1 MKEKW
6 KKNPPG
12 RQHTALSIPSAA
24 RQISAMPPR
33 GLNNDDSMVLGDRCI
48 PQLNDTK
55 ALNVFSS
62 QSFYQF
68 FEIIRFIHLC
78 LPMGEHIPD
87 SGVILSPTQLNIL
100 THQYIMSTIFGN
112 CCQKTKQRWKR
123 QTGRLPG
130 LDLLTHFVPQQRIA
144 GINRPQC
151 FLLFRFVLMFSF
163 LFFSRAA
170 HIKVAPLCTALPH
183 THLSFEP
190 LKLSS

>member
-6 KKNPPG
+6 GKKKKNPPG
-12 RQHTALSIPSAA
+12 RQHTTLSIPTAA

-78 LPMGEHIPD
+78 LPMGKHIPD
-87 SGVILSPTQLNIL
+87 SGVILSPTQPNIL
-100 THQYIMSTIFGN
+100 THQYIMSTIFGS
-112 CCQKTKQRWKR
+112 CCQKTKQRLKR

-130 LDLLTHFVPQQRIA
+130 LDLLTQFVPQQRIA

-151 FLLFRFVLMFSF
+151 FLLFRFDVFFS
-163 LFFSRAA
+163 LFFSTA

-183 THLSFEP
+183 THTSL
-190 LKLSS
+190 